1 MSDEEVGDVQTD
13 RKHEI
18 LMFLFLTAILIP
30 GLTIL
35 LVGGYGFSIWMY
47 QILTGPPTG

>member
-35 LVGGYGFSIWMY
+35 LVGGTVIRKLLDGHM
-47 QILTGPPTG
+47 LVD